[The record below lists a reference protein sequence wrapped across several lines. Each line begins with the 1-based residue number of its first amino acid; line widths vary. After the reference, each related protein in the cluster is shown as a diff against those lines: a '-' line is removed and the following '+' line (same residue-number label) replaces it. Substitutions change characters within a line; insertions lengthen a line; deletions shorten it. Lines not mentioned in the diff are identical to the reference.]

1 MQTHHHMAPPTHHTS
16 LTQLVK
22 VSVWSVVMYR
32 VTSLIQQM
40 TPPTPHHTP
49 HHLPAVSEGPVQCRV
64 SWLLKATVHRQPS
77 QADCQSGPGPQ
88 GKERG
93 RQVTDLIQQKKTPL
107 TKDQIT
113 VLASGATAST
123 VLIEGAPGIG
133 KTTLLWQL
141 CHQWADGKLLKS
153 WDLVILVQ
161 LRDETTRTAQCLSD
175 LLYHPR
181 KNIREAICREIE
193 EREGENVLLIFDGYD
208 ELSDDQRT
216 DSIFIR
222 LLRRQSHSLRKAT
235 VVVSSRPFATKTLPH
250 QFKNCLDQHV
260 EIVGFNEQDIETYL
274 TSACENNPDLLRD
287 LKSYIS
293 TQAFISS
300 VLYNPLHC
308 TIVTELYLQYWQRG
322 EKGFAPSTLT
332 QLYEALVLNLLRRH
346 LCLGMTPSWLD
357 LPSDVSHQL
366 NQLGELAA
374 RGIEQRK
381 YIFDNVPSD
390 TLGLMH
396 SVKPLHNYRP
406 NHPISHSF
414 THLTLQEFLAG
425 RYWSQLPHQQ
435 LTELLQRHDLF
446 PIQQYLKGMQLE
458 EDEESV
464 RVTHWPVLLFLAGLT
479 TIPTELITAWT
490 DQDDTN
496 SESSTSGIVKEF
508 YCIYKREASRTITR
522 SMFSITHFK
531 VPRLFY
537 HIVSVSQRQTASSSS
552 SMTLYDRP

>member
-1 MQTHHHMAPPTHHTS
+1 MTSLPHTAAGPTHS
-16 LTQLVK
+16 
-22 VSVWSVVMYR
+22 
-32 VTSLIQQM
+32 
-40 TPPTPHHTP
+40 TPHPLITYQHY
-49 HHLPAVSEGPVQCRV
+49 
-64 SWLLKATVHRQPS
+64 LKDLYSPEYPGYSKPQFNRHRPKQIVNLALVHREDDEGDKLQRECLLY
-77 QADCQSGPGPQ
+77 QLHGNIDM
-88 GKERG
+88 
-93 RQVTDLIQQKKTPL
+93 IQQKKTPL

-113 VLASGATAST
+113 VLASGATART

-141 CHQWADGKLLKS
+141 CHQWANGKLLQQ
-153 WDLVILVQ
+153 WELVILVQ

-181 KNIREAICREIE
+181 QNIREAICREIE

-208 ELSDDQRT
+208 ELSYDQRT

-222 LLRRQSHSLRKAT
+222 LLRQESRELRKAT

-250 QFKNCLDQHV
+250 QFKNSLDQHV

-274 TSACENNPDLLRD
+274 TSACQDNPDMLRD

-332 QLYEALVLNLLRRH
+332 QLYEALVLNLLGRH
-346 LCLGMTPSWLD
+346 LGLNTTPSWND
-357 LPSDVSHQL
+357 ISSDVSHQL

-396 SVKPLHNYRP
+396 SVKQLHDCRP
-406 NHPISHSF
+406 NHPTSHSF
-414 THLTLQEFLAG
+414 THLTLQEFFAG
-425 RYWSQLPHQQ
+425 RYWSQLPPQQ
-435 LTELLQRHDLF
+435 LTELLQRQDLF
-446 PIQQYLKGMQLE
+446 PIQQYLEGMHRE
-458 EDEESV
+458 ENEVSL

-479 TIPTELITAWT
+479 TIPTELITPWT
-490 DQDDTN
+490 DHSSTHSGSSISDDSSTD
-496 SESSTSGIVKEF
+496 SDSSTSGIS
-508 YCIYKREASRTITR
+508 IYSSNLVLHTLAG
-522 SMFSITHFK
+522 THIACVCACFM
-531 VPRLFY
+531 VWL
-537 HIVSVSQRQTASSSS
+537 H
-552 SMTLYDRP
+552 

>member
-1 MQTHHHMAPPTHHTS
+1 MVSSHVQSDLSHTAADPAHS
-16 LTQLVK
+16 
-22 VSVWSVVMYR
+22 
-32 VTSLIQQM
+32 
-40 TPPTPHHTP
+40 TPHPLTTY
-49 HHLPAVSEGPVQCRV
+49 QQY
-64 SWLLKATVHRQPS
+64 LKDLYSAEYPGYSKPQFTGHRPNKIVNLALVHREDYEGDKLQRECLLY
-77 QADCQSGPGPQ
+77 QLHGNI
-88 GKERG
+88 
-93 RQVTDLIQQKKTPL
+93 DLIQQKKTPL

-113 VLASGATAST
+113 VLASGDTART

-141 CHQWADGKLLKS
+141 CHQWADGELLKK

-181 KNIREAICREIE
+181 QNIREAICREIE

-216 DSIFIR
+216 DSIFMR
-222 LLRRQSHSLRKAT
+222 LLRRQDRSLRKAT

-250 QFKNCLDQHV
+250 QFKNSLDQHV

-274 TSACENNPDLLRD
+274 TSACENNPDMLRD

-346 LCLGMTPSWLD
+346 LCLDTTPSWED

-396 SVKPLHNYRP
+396 SVKPLHDYRP

-425 RYWSQLPHQQ
+425 RYWSQLPPQQ

-446 PIQQYLKGMQLE
+446 PIQQYLWGMHRE
-458 EDEESV
+458 EDEESL

-479 TIPTELITAWT
+479 TIPTELITPWT
-490 DQDDTN
+490 DQDNTD
-496 SESSTSGIVKEF
+496 SESSTSGIVIHSSLCDFAYSTVKNLPTHTRKAVTAP
-508 YCIYKREASRTITR
+508 YCISMSNYDTHPSLVCAYPNVLIFCIT
-522 SMFSITHFK
+522 
-531 VPRLFY
+531 
-537 HIVSVSQRQTASSSS
+537 
-552 SMTLYDRP
+552 

>member
-1 MQTHHHMAPPTHHTS
+1 MVSSHVQSDLSHTAVDPTYS
-16 LTQLVK
+16 
-22 VSVWSVVMYR
+22 
-32 VTSLIQQM
+32 
-40 TPPTPHHTP
+40 TPHPLTTYQQYLKDLYSAEYPGYSKPQFTVNRPKQIVNLVLVHKEKN
-49 HHLPAVSEGPVQCRV
+49 EGDKLQREC
-64 SWLLKATVHRQPS
+64 LLYQLH
-77 QADCQSGPGPQ
+77 GNI
-88 GKERG
+88 
-93 RQVTDLIQQKKTPL
+93 DLIQQKKTPL

-141 CHQWADGKLLKS
+141 CHQWADGKLLKKC
-153 WDLVILVQ
+153 DLVILVQ

-181 KNIREAICREIE
+181 KNIREAICLEIE

-222 LLRRQSHSLRKAT
+222 LLRRQSRELRKAT

-250 QFKNCLDQHV
+250 QFKNSLDQHV

-308 TIVTELYLQYWQRG
+308 TILTELYLQYWQRG

-346 LCLGMTPSWLD
+346 LCLDTTPAWKD

-381 YIFDNVPSD
+381 YIFDNVPSY

-396 SVKPLHNYRP
+396 SVKPLLDYRP

-425 RYWSQLPHQQ
+425 RYWSQLPPQQ
-435 LTELLQRHDLF
+435 LTELLQRHDQF
-446 PIQQYLKGMQLE
+446 PIQQYLKGMHYE
-458 EDEESV
+458 EDEESL

-479 TIPTELITAWT
+479 TIPTELITPWT

-522 SMFSITHFK
+522 SMFSIIHFK

-537 HIVSVSQRQTASSSS
+537 HSFRLTKTNCIIEQ
-552 SMTLYDRP
+552 LYDVH

>member
-1 MQTHHHMAPPTHHTS
+1 MQTQYHTSLTPPTHHTS
-16 LTQLVK
+16 QSQLVK
-22 VSVWSVVMYR
+22 VSVISSYMYR
-32 VTSLIQQM
+32 VTSLPD
-40 TPPTPHHTP
+40 TAAGPAHCTPHPLITYWQYVKKRYKEIYPDYSKPQFTRHRP
-49 HHLPAVSEGPVQCRV
+49 KQIVNLA
-64 SWLLKATVHRQPS
+64 LVHRKVDV
-77 QADCQSGPGPQ
+77 ADKLQRECLLYQLHGNI
-88 GKERG
+88 
-93 RQVTDLIQQKKTPL
+93 DLIHQKKTPL

-113 VLASGATAST
+113 VLASGATART

-141 CHQWADGKLLKS
+141 CHQWADGELLQQ
-153 WDLVILVQ
+153 WELVILVQ

-181 KNIREAICREIE
+181 QNIREAICQEIE

-222 LLRRQSHSLRKAT
+222 LLRRQCRELRKAT

-250 QFKNCLDQHV
+250 QFKDSLDQHV

-274 TSACENNPDLLRD
+274 TSACQDNPDMLRD

-332 QLYEALVLNLLRRH
+332 QLYEALVLNLLRRQ
-346 LCLGMTPSWLD
+346 LD
-357 LPSDVSHQL
+357 SDIDDLSELPSDVSHQL

-396 SVKPLHNYRP
+396 SVKQLHDYRP

-425 RYWSQLPHQQ
+425 RYWSQLPPQQ
-435 LTELLQRHDLF
+435 LTELLQRQDLF
-446 PIQQYLKGMQLE
+446 PIQQYLEGMHYYSSR
-458 EDEESV
+458 D
-464 RVTHWPVLLFLAGLT
+464 RVTHWSVLLFLAGLT
-479 TIPTELITAWT
+479 TIPTELITPQT
-490 DQDDTN
+490 DH
-496 SESSTSGIVKEF
+496 SSTHSGSSTGIT
-508 YCIYKREASRTITR
+508 IY
-522 SMFSITHFK
+522 M
-531 VPRLFY
+531 
-537 HIVSVSQRQTASSSS
+537 
-552 SMTLYDRP
+552 